1 MRVVGR
7 GRSALMEYAPKASL
21 NPSRPSPFP
30 PYPSPCKRMFT
41 YMLLGLVAGLL
52 TGILIAWYRRQQ

>member
-1 MRVVGR
+1 
-7 GRSALMEYAPKASL
+7 MEYAPKASL